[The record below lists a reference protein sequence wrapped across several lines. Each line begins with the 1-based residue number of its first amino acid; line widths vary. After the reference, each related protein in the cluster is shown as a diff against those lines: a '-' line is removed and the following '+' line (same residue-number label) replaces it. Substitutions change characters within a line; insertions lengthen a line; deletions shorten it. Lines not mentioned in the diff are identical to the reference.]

1 MDNTKATKSLID
13 KKDFIDNCCLMPS
26 QPRRSYQGDIID
38 KRNKPFWSE
47 QKRSANNFECKYLD
61 FECNTHVSMEHT
73 PTHSIAKKV

>member
-1 MDNTKATKSLID
+1 MKKGGPKVDNTKATKSL
-13 KKDFIDNCCLMPS
+13 
-26 QPRRSYQGDIID
+26 ID

-73 PTHSIAKKV
+73 PTHSIAIFL